1 MTLPADEGWRTFW
14 ANVSDNFGKL
24 NQTTLMVEYDTVG
37 PPIILYGWT
46 LLTNVSNP
54 DWLSVQTD
62 VGTRI
67 WIDGIEHYVDES
79 GRADL
84 SLSLNPSEWSN
95 VAGDPS
101 DATTWEWVGLN
112 TFRVDAVD
120 LAGNWNQLEFDI
132 VYDEAGPTNDLPA
145 QVDKQVKFVQTTG
158 ESPNGSW
165 AWPPFAGIDSDFSG
179 ALNARTG
186 PLLLH
191 LESIFDTR
199 RMCVRLLDESGVSH
213 YRDCE
218 HQQTP
223 PWGSDSSAHVRAA
236 GTTSPRAQEPWAH
249 VTFEFEVNQ
258 SQLLDGEYQVEVEL
272 LDFAENWGHENF
284 TLKLDRTSPDVN
296 WLSPANNVTLL
307 HHEFVAEW
315 NISEPAR
322 VQVLIDGLA
331 ATEVTSQH
339 TITSSAS
346 LVLESTGEHE
356 VCIHAVDLSFGP
368 DPNTVLECIIVQLPP
383 ETYIPTLTAD
393 WNGSVVNTPTVF
405 ADLHLGPDQA
415 WSLSRLSNSTWIPV
429 TSDRPGDADLSVPVG
444 LLEGDN
450 YIRFDISALDQMF
463 VFVLEVHL
471 DTQPP
476 HLTIDSPPRDVHSSS
491 WSTEVTGGCQPGLV
505 VHVRIA
511 DESAAGPCADV
522 GTYAVRIDLPGVDGL
537 WLLNVS
543 STDIAGNLGWLAHNL
558 TIDRRAPEARL
569 EWEVNR
575 CDPEPVPSVFRPEP
589 LADCEL
595 ILRVDFLD
603 DDIDDWSLVIE
614 REREIEHSVTGGSAG
629 EQTLWFDI
637 SEIARPGHWSASLLV
652 SDPAGNN
659 QLIELDTD
667 AIAPENTLTA
677 KVSEPGSLANM
688 ASIAG
693 LLLLFVLWQRRHRR
707 EPESHPIGTPLDPE
721 LFLDDYEDLD
731 YEGLD
736 DIEAMKMTSSIG
748 PIGPPPTDEADFD
761 LLDEVDGSAVV
772 GELDDD
778 EEPEDSSDDD
788 EDDPDSSEPD
798 IE

>member
-1 MTLPADEGWRTFW
+1 
-14 ANVSDNFGKL
+14 
-24 NQTTLMVEYDTVG
+24 
-37 PPIILYGWT
+37 
-46 LLTNVSNP
+46 
-54 DWLSVQTD
+54 
-62 VGTRI
+62 
-67 WIDGIEHYVDES
+67 
-79 GRADL
+79 
-84 SLSLNPSEWSN
+84 
-95 VAGDPS
+95 
-101 DATTWEWVGLN
+101 
-112 TFRVDAVD
+112 
-120 LAGNWNQLEFDI
+120 
-132 VYDEAGPTNDLPA
+132 
-145 QVDKQVKFVQTTG
+145 
-158 ESPNGSW
+158 
-165 AWPPFAGIDSDFSG
+165 
-179 ALNARTG
+179 
-186 PLLLH
+186 
-191 LESIFDTR
+191 
-199 RMCVRLLDESGVSH
+199 
-213 YRDCE
+213 
-218 HQQTP
+218 
-223 PWGSDSSAHVRAA
+223 
-236 GTTSPRAQEPWAH
+236 
-249 VTFEFEVNQ
+249 
-258 SQLLDGEYQVEVEL
+258 
-272 LDFAENWGHENF
+272 
-284 TLKLDRTSPDVN
+284 
-296 WLSPANNVTLL
+296 
-307 HHEFVAEW
+307 
-315 NISEPAR
+315 
-322 VQVLIDGLA
+322 
-331 ATEVTSQH
+331 
-339 TITSSAS
+339 
-346 LVLESTGEHE
+346 
-356 VCIHAVDLSFGP
+356 
-368 DPNTVLECIIVQLPP
+368 
-383 ETYIPTLTAD
+383 
-393 WNGSVVNTPTVF
+393 
-405 ADLHLGPDQA
+405 
-415 WSLSRLSNSTWIPV
+415 
-429 TSDRPGDADLSVPVG
+429 DRPDDGGLSVPVG

-450 YIRFDISALDQMF
+450 HIRFDISALEHMF

-603 DDIDDWSLVIE
+603 DDIVDWSLVIE

-652 SDPAGNN
+652 SDSAGNN
-659 QLIELDTD
+659 QLIQLDAD

-693 LLLLFVLWQRRHRR
+693 LLLLLVLWQRRHRR

-788 EDDPDSSEPD
+788 EDEPDSSEPD